1 MIEDIL
7 SDTIQKASAV
17 TQDGDFQKDG
27 LLHCGKCGKPKQC
40 RVPFPFGIRIV
51 GCVCQCRIDEE
62 NAEKAEME
70 ALERQRKVKKLRN
83 TTGQMDASMCFAAA
97 EDCKA
102 IRAGHAYVATWD
114 KLPDHSNHLGLLL
127 SGPSGSGK
135 TFAISC
141 IGNALLDKGVAV
153 NMETF
158 PRLTALPYESRSS
171 AIEKMVKAPLL
182 ILDDF
187 GAERT
192 SGYAL
197 ETIYLLV
204 DGRYRQKA
212 PLIVATDLSLKVL
225 RAENV
230 PSERKSIYSRLL
242 EMCVPVE
249 LEAETDWRADK
260 AAERLGEAAR
270 LWKPYL

>member
-1 MIEDIL
+1 MDNIL
-7 SDTIQKASAV
+7 DGIIQKASAV

-40 RVPFPFGIRIV
+40 RIQLPVGTRIG
-51 GCVCQCRIDEE
+51 GCMCQCQIDAE
-62 NAEKAEME
+62 NAEKAGME
-70 ALERQRKVKKLRN
+70 ALELRRKVEKLRR
-83 TTGQMDASMCFAAA
+83 TGHVNSAICFAKA

-102 IRAGHAYVATWD
+102 IRAGHAYVASWD
-114 KLPDHSNHLGLLL
+114 KRLDRLGLLL

-141 IGNALLDKGVAV
+141 IGNALLDKGVPV
-153 NMETF
+153 CMESF
-158 PRLTALPYESRSS
+158 PRLAALPYENRISV
-171 AIEKMVKAPLL
+171 IEEMVKVPLL

-187 GAERT
+187 GAERV
-192 SGYAL
+192 SAYAQ
-197 ETIYLLV
+197 ETIYLIV
-204 DGRYRQKA
+204 DGRYRRKA
-212 PLIVATDLSLKVL
+212 PLIVATDLPLKVL

-230 PSERKSIYSRLL
+230 SPERKRIYSRLL

-249 LEAETDWRADK
+249 LEGEMNWRADK
-260 AAERLGEAAR
+260 AAERLGEAVK

>member
-7 SDTIQKASAV
+7 ADTIRKASAAA
-17 TQDGDFQKDG
+17 QDGDFQKDG

-40 RVPFPFGIRIV
+40 RIQLPFGIRIV
-51 GCVCQCRIDEE
+51 GCMCQCRIDAE

-70 ALERQRKVKKLRN
+70 ALELRRKVEKLRSS
-83 TTGQMDASMCFAAA
+83 GRVDATMCFETA

-102 IRAGHAYVATWD
+102 IRAGCAFVDTWD
-114 KLPDHSNHLGLLL
+114 KQSNRLGLLL

-141 IGNALLDKGVAV
+141 IGNALLDKGVPV
-153 NMETF
+153 CMESI
-158 PRLTALPYESRSS
+158 PRLAALPYENRMSVV
-171 AIEKMVKAPLL
+171 EEMLKVPLL

-187 GAERT
+187 GAERV
-192 SGYAL
+192 SAYAQ
-197 ETIYLLV
+197 ETIYLIV
-204 DGRYRQKA
+204 DGRYRRKA
-212 PLIVATDLSLKVL
+212 PLIVATDLPLKVL

-230 PSERKSIYSRLL
+230 SPERKRIYSRLL

-249 LEAETDWRADK
+249 LEAGTDWRADK
-260 AAERLGEAAR
+260 AAERLGAAAR

>member
-1 MIEDIL
+1 MEDIL

-141 IGNALLDKGVAV
+141 IGNALLDKGVPAH
-153 NMETF
+153 METF
-158 PRLTALPYESRSS
+158 PRIAALPYENRVSV
-171 AIEKMVKAPLL
+171 IEEMVKVPLL

-187 GAERT
+187 GAERA

-197 ETIYLLV
+197 ETIYLVV
-204 DGRYRQKA
+204 DGRYRRKL
-212 PLIVATDLSLKVL
+212 PLVVTTDLSPNVL
-225 RAENV
+225 RGSAV
-230 PSERKSIYSRLL
+230 PERKRIYSRLL
-242 EMCVPVE
+242 EMCVPVSLDSE
-249 LEAETDWRADK
+249 KDWRADRAAEHLTK
-260 AAERLGEAAR
+260 AAK
-270 LWKPYL
+270 LWTSHL

>member
-1 MIEDIL
+1 MIEDVL

-40 RVPFPFGIRIV
+40 RIQVPFGERIV
-51 GCVCQCRIDEE
+51 SCMCQCQID
-62 NAEKAEME
+62 AEAAERAEME
-70 ALERQRKVKKLRN
+70 ALELRRKVEKLCR
-83 TTGQMDASMCFAAA
+83 TGHVNSAMCFETA

-102 IRAGHAYVATWD
+102 IRAGHAYVASWD
-114 KLPDHSNHLGLLL
+114 KQSDCLGLLL

-135 TFAISC
+135 TFAINC
-141 IGNALLDKGVAV
+141 IGNALLDKGIPVRL
-153 NMETF
+153 ETF
-158 PRLTALPYESRSS
+158 PQLAALPYENRMS
-171 AIEKMVKAPLL
+171 AIEEMLKVPLL

-187 GAERT
+187 GVERT
-192 SGYAL
+192 SAYVL
-197 ETIYLLV
+197 ESMYLIV
-204 DGRYRQKA
+204 DGRYRRRA
-212 PLIVATDLSLKVL
+212 PLIVATDLPLKVL

-230 PSERKSIYSRLL
+230 SPERKRIYSRLL

-249 LEAETDWRADK
+249 LEAGTDWRADK
-260 AAERLGEAAR
+260 AAERLGAAAR